1 MFGLGKKLK
10 WQNDPHLNS
19 ENSGIQ
25 WKYIAIEKTESKT
38 IKLEPEKNILH
49 FGARFFFEEK

>member
-1 MFGLGKKLK
+1 MK
-10 WQNDPHLNS
+10 S